1 MPITSATFL
10 FLSSNHAIKHKIFVV
25 RITGNANPI
34 NEKIEVRCG
43 DTYHA
48 NGDSKSRN
56 IDTMVTVRKSSLIIF
71 LIIALWWLF
80 PLFISCQHQI
90 ADAFL
95 LPLGCYIQI
104 VLVCQVLHLSS
115 WILLFFYNCS
125 RNLFRLF

>member
-1 MPITSATFL
+1 MPITIAIFF
-10 FLSSNHAIKHKIFVV
+10 FLSTIQHNRQRILLI
-25 RITGNANPI
+25 RITGNAIPI
-34 NEKIEVRCG
+34 KEKNAVRSG

-48 NGDSKSRN
+48 GKEKQKQKDGYNSDSKEN
-56 IDTMVTVRKSSLIIF
+56 CFYYFFDHSSMIVPF
-71 LIIALWWLF
+71 
-80 PLFISCQHQI
+80 FISCQHQI